1 MVCLFAQD
9 EGVLAFGMPDGGE
22 RMELRSFQY
31 FIAVA
36 ETLHFSRAAEKL
48 HMAQPPLSQQIQ
60 RLEKEMGVQLF
71 ERTKRSVRLT
81 AAGEV
86 FLQEAYQ
93 TLAQVEQAVHAA
105 QQADRGEI
113 GRLAIGFV
121 GSSAYGVLPAMI
133 QAFRERFPH
142 VELILRERTTVEQVQ
157 ALHHEEI
164 QIGFLRPPILDATLH
179 YLTVQQEPFL
189 VALPGKHPLAAT
201 SPVPLPAL
209 ASEPFIFVP
218 PKLAP
223 GLSHQMMEM
232 CLQAGFQ
239 PRIAQEAIQF
249 HVIISLVAAGLGIAL
264 VPACIRTFQRPD
276 VVYLPLQGITTQAE
290 IQVVWQRTDH
300 SPVVRNFLEVV
311 KAHRHGERVAL
322 STSDL

>member
-1 MVCLFAQD
+1 MFSHEASLFAFSRP
-9 EGVLAFGMPDGGE
+9 EGE
-22 RMELRSFQY
+22 KRMELRSLHY

-81 AAGEV
+81 SAGQV
-86 FLQEAYQ
+86 FLQEAYR
-93 TLAQVEQAVHAA
+93 TLAQVEQSVHAA
-105 QQADRGEI
+105 QRADRGEI

-142 VELILRERTTVEQVQ
+142 VELILREWTTVEQVQ
-157 ALHHEEI
+157 ALHNEEI
-164 QIGFLRPPILDATLH
+164 QIGFLRPTILDATLH
-179 YLTVQQEPFL
+179 HLTVQQEPFL
-189 VALPGKHPLAAT
+189 VALPVKHPLAAT

-209 ASEPFIFVP
+209 ADEPFILVP
-218 PKLAP
+218 SKLAP
-223 GLSHQMMEM
+223 GLSHQMMEI

-290 IQVVWQRTDH
+290 IQVVWQRADR

-311 KAHRHGERVAL
+311 EAHRHAERVAL

>member
-1 MVCLFAQD
+1 
-9 EGVLAFGMPDGGE
+9 
-22 RMELRSFQY
+22 MELRSFQY

>member
-1 MVCLFAQD
+1 
-9 EGVLAFGMPDGGE
+9 
-22 RMELRSFQY
+22 MELHSLRY

-36 ETLHFSRAAEKL
+36 ETLHFSRAAERL

-60 RLEKEMGVQLF
+60 RLEKELGVQLF

-81 AAGEV
+81 AAGRV

-93 TLAQVEQAVHAA
+93 MLAQAERAVYAA
-105 QQADRGEI
+105 QQADRGES

-133 QAFRERFPH
+133 QTFREHFPH
-142 VELILRERTTVEQVQ
+142 VELTLRELTTVEQVQ
-157 ALHHEEI
+157 ALRDGQI
-164 QIGFLRPPILDATLH
+164 QVGFLRPPILDATLH
-179 YLTVQQEPFL
+179 HLTVQQEPFL
-189 VALPGKHPLAAT
+189 VALPVKHPLAST

-209 ASEPFIFVP
+209 VNEAFILVP
-218 PKLAP
+218 SKLAP
-223 GLSHQMMEM
+223 GLSHQMMDM

-239 PRIAQEAIQF
+239 PRMAQEAIQF

-276 VVYLPLQGITTQAE
+276 VVYRPLQDITIQAE
-290 IQVVWQRTDH
+290 IQVVWQRADL
-300 SPVVRNFLEVV
+300 SSVVRNFLDVV
-311 KAHRHGERVAL
+311 KSHIHTESGPFGTML
-322 STSDL
+322 